1 MAFIKT
7 ISLDN
12 RNYSDTTVIITQN
25 ENIELNPLGG
35 IVTING
41 NLITSNSATFN
52 SDVTIVGPLAVQDSA
67 TFNSDVT
74 IVGPLAVQDSATFN
88 SDVIIAGDLRSP
100 IGGNPL
106 IINDNLDVSGN
117 VQIYGNLQI
126 QGTETTI
133 NSQTVT
139 INDKNIVLADSAVD
153 YFSANGAGL
162 TIGGSFY
169 DSANLVKPHIIYA
182 SLPDAWEVNKQLNIL
197 NDTTINA
204 MGITSNALTIENTSV
219 DSTGITSN
227 VLTIEN
233 TSVDSTGIDTNS
245 LDVTGGITAGSVLV
259 GNVLIDSVG
268 LTLTGNAGIDLG
280 DNIQLDD
287 TGLTI
292 ETVKAGDAGHTRVDD
307 TGFTIQDSDGDTI
320 VLLTQTGLY
329 LYDSAGIETNSITEL
344 GYSGNYIQFDS
355 DWDSSLSAAIDLYQD
370 IKFNSTDR
378 KLELNLMR
386 IGRYAHTAN
395 DLGIAEANYA
405 NDFNTDYDPGAT
417 LFEQYDSLNRIIYFT
432 EIDNHPGI
440 AYYKNAAND
449 PDPYL
454 IDNTYNSE
462 YFGGDSEYQAGRFYH
477 NPVLRKTWYID
488 RYLPQ
493 PQLISE
499 HHRHTDDLREGNLNY
514 YWTDE
519 RFDSAFR
526 QNLPAFQYEI
536 SANIIIQGFN
546 FDSEE
551 GLQLAFT
558 SDSIAEG
565 PNNLYYTDARVNNYL
580 SVVQED
586 SSAAGY
592 PGGKLTYSNGIFTFS
607 PSADIDA
614 FLTAADI
621 ADFITTETDPIFS
634 AHAAANI
641 TSGDID
647 NLATLSEFSDLTFVQ
662 QLATADGTSWDTA
675 FGWGDHA
682 SAGYL
687 TSASI
692 DNLHTDEL
700 ADSWLSSALVANI
713 ISATNADVTNW
724 NTAYGW
730 GDHSTAGYLSAVSI
744 NTEIDSWMTD
754 NIAPTIISAT
764 DDDVTNWNT
773 AYSQSQADYIRE
785 GEFQS
790 HFDSAFNA
798 DFQPVFDAAFKSAID
813 SDFPVLFDSG
823 FNASFAAAFNTAFD
837 SGFDSAFNSALELVT
852 TDDLAEGS
860 VNRYLTQTGFNAY
873 FNLKTTDNLAETD
886 DNFYYKS
893 IRFDSDFNT
902 KSTNDLNEGSRAR
915 LYYNRSRFDSDF
927 LDAFS
932 GSLNSALDLKTT
944 DDLAEGSVNR
954 YLTQT
959 GFNAYFNLKTTD
971 NLAETDDNFYYKKSR
986 FDSDFNTKS
995 TNDLNEGSSA
1005 RLYYN
1010 RSRFDSDFLD
1020 AFSGSLVLSLGDIFE
1035 QDSPNAPRRLDLTIA
1050 ARNALDSAS
1059 LSDIGDVN
1067 DALTP
1072 SDGQVLTWNNA
1083 EQYWTNSTL
1092 PAGYGDNNVAALLN
1106 GNLTSN
1112 IIPSVDKGISL
1123 GDSSH
1128 RFNAIHAADLFI
1140 NSQTINFT
1148 SGEGTERTTVATLS
1162 YNAAAGNFGFADIN
1176 GGALSLDSS
1185 SISNTIARVSYV
1197 DTQIANLIN
1206 GAGPAF
1212 DTLNELAVALE
1223 SGDADLLSAINAIQG
1238 FSGNYNDLS
1247 NLPTLFDGAY
1257 SSLSGLPT
1265 LFDGAY
1271 SSLSG
1276 LPNILDSADI
1286 TNVIDATYIQ
1296 ANQTAQDFAYASLT
1310 GSPTNVSNF
1319 TNDAGYITSVGII
1332 SYNNLTDL
1340 PTLFDGAYSSLTGT
1354 PNVLDSADIT
1364 NVVDATY
1371 IQTNQTAQD
1380 FAYSSLTDAPT
1391 NVSDFTNDA
1400 GYITSVGIISYN
1412 DLTDLPTIPSDL
1424 TDLGISDGT
1433 NGQIL
1438 TTDGSGNFT
1447 FTDAPL
1453 GFSGNYNDLSNL
1465 PTIPDEPAINRN
1477 SGTPTLATGVT
1488 ASEIRSLI
1496 GAGTSNITLGANTWT
1511 GLQTFN
1517 AGATIPTNQTLNL
1530 GNVELLSASNL
1541 VMDVNSGDFFIRDG
1555 NNANT
1560 VRFAFD
1566 ISSGHFQADGNIT
1579 AYQATFVSDQ
1589 RLKQNIINIEAPL
1602 EKIKHLNGVNFEWIS
1617 SGIKSAGVIA
1627 QDVETVLPEAV
1638 FENINKNTGAEY
1650 KTVNYD
1656 ALHSI
1661 YIEAIKELTQKV
1673 EALEIQLQNKN

>member
-41 NLITSNSATFN
+41 NLITSN
-52 SDVTIVGPLAVQDSA
+52 SA

-169 DSANLVKPHIIYA
+169 DSANLIKPHIIYA

-197 NDTTINA
+197 TDTTINA

-307 TGFTIQDSDGDTI
+307 AGFTIQDSDGDTI

-386 IGRYAHTAN
+386 IGRYAHTAD

-514 YWTDE
+514 YWSDE

-526 QNLPAFQYEI
+526 QSLPAFQYEI
-536 SANIIIQGFN
+536 SANIVLQGFN

-565 PNNLYYTDARVNNYL
+565 PNNLYYTNARVNNYL

-607 PSADIDA
+607 PSADTDT

-662 QLATADGTSWDTA
+662 QLVTADGTSWDTA

-700 ADSWLSSALVANI
+700 ADSWLSSALAANI
-713 ISATNADVTNW
+713 ISATNANVTNW

-798 DFQPVFDAAFKSAID
+798 DFQPVFDTAFKSAID

-823 FNASFAAAFNTAFD
+823 FNASFATSFNTAFD

-932 GSLNSALDLKTT
+932 GSL
-944 DDLAEGSVNR
+944 
-954 YLTQT
+954 
-959 GFNAYFNLKTTD
+959 
-971 NLAETDDNFYYKKSR
+971 
-986 FDSDFNTKS
+986 
-995 TNDLNEGSSA
+995 
-1005 RLYYN
+1005 
-1010 RSRFDSDFLD
+1010 
-1020 AFSGSLVLSLGDIFE
+1020 VLSLGDIFE
-1035 QDSPNAPRRLDLTIA
+1035 QDSPNAPRRLDLTTA

-1148 SGEGTERTTVATLS
+1148 SGEGANRTTVATLS
-1162 YNAAAGNFGFADIN
+1162 YNAAASNFGFADIN

-1247 NLPTLFDGAY
+1247 NLPTLFDGTY

-1271 SSLSG
+1271 SSLSE
-1276 LPNILDSADI
+1276 LPNILDSANI
-1286 TNVIDATYIQ
+1286 TNI
-1296 ANQTAQDFAYASLT
+1296 
-1310 GSPTNVSNF
+1310 
-1319 TNDAGYITSVGII
+1319 
-1332 SYNNLTDL
+1332 
-1340 PTLFDGAYSSLTGT
+1340 
-1354 PNVLDSADIT
+1354 
-1364 NVVDATY
+1364 VDATY

-1412 DLTDLPTIPSDL
+1412 DLSNLPTIPSDL
-1424 TDLGISDGT
+1424 TDLGISDGS

-1447 FTDAPL
+1447 FTAAPL

-1465 PTIPDEPAINRN
+1465 PTIPNEPAINRN

-1566 ISSGHFQADGNIT
+1566 ISSGHFQADGDIT

-1673 EALEIQLQNKN
+1673 EALEIQLKNKN

>member
-41 NLITSNSATFN
+41 NLITSN
-52 SDVTIVGPLAVQDSA
+52 SA

-197 NDTTINA
+197 TDTTINA

-307 TGFTIQDSDGDTI
+307 AGFTIQDSDGDTI

-514 YWTDE
+514 YWSDE

-526 QNLPAFQYEI
+526 QSLPAFQYEI
-536 SANIIIQGFN
+536 SANIVLQGFN

-607 PSADIDA
+607 PSADTDT

-662 QLATADGTSWDTA
+662 QLVTADGTSWDTA

-700 ADSWLSSALVANI
+700 ADSWLSSALAANI
-713 ISATNADVTNW
+713 ISATNANVTNW

-798 DFQPVFDAAFKSAID
+798 DFQPVFDTAFKSAID

-823 FNASFAAAFNTAFD
+823 FNASFATSFNTAFD

-893 IRFDSDFNT
+893 I
-902 KSTNDLNEGSRAR
+902 
-915 LYYNRSRFDSDF
+915 
-927 LDAFS
+927 
-932 GSLNSALDLKTT
+932 
-944 DDLAEGSVNR
+944 
-954 YLTQT
+954 
-959 GFNAYFNLKTTD
+959 
-971 NLAETDDNFYYKKSR
+971 R

-1257 SSLSGLPT
+1257 SSLSGLP
-1265 LFDGAY
+1265 
-1271 SSLSG
+1271 
-1276 LPNILDSADI
+1276 NVLDSADI
-1286 TNVIDATYIQ
+1286 INVVDATYIQ

-1310 GSPTNVSNF
+1310 GSPTNVSHF
-1319 TNDAGYITSVGII
+1319 TNDAGYITSVGVI
-1332 SYNNLTDL
+1332 SYNN
-1340 PTLFDGAYSSLTGT
+1340 
-1354 PNVLDSADIT
+1354 
-1364 NVVDATY
+1364 
-1371 IQTNQTAQD
+1371 
-1380 FAYSSLTDAPT
+1380 
-1391 NVSDFTNDA
+1391 
-1400 GYITSVGIISYN
+1400 
-1412 DLTDLPTIPSDL
+1412 LTDLPTIPSDL

-1447 FTDAPL
+1447 FTAAPL

-1465 PTIPDEPAINRN
+1465 PTIPNEPAINRN

-1566 ISSGHFQADGNIT
+1566 ISSGHFQADGDIT

-1673 EALEIQLQNKN
+1673 EALEIQLKNKN

>member
-932 GSLNSALDLKTT
+932 GSL
-944 DDLAEGSVNR
+944 
-954 YLTQT
+954 
-959 GFNAYFNLKTTD
+959 
-971 NLAETDDNFYYKKSR
+971 
-986 FDSDFNTKS
+986 
-995 TNDLNEGSSA
+995 
-1005 RLYYN
+1005 
-1010 RSRFDSDFLD
+1010 
-1020 AFSGSLVLSLGDIFE
+1020 VLSLGDIFE

-1148 SGEGTERTTVATLS
+1148 SGEGANRTTVATLS

-1332 SYNNLTDL
+1332 SYN
-1340 PTLFDGAYSSLTGT
+1340 
-1354 PNVLDSADIT
+1354 
-1364 NVVDATY
+1364 
-1371 IQTNQTAQD
+1371 
-1380 FAYSSLTDAPT
+1380 
-1391 NVSDFTNDA
+1391 
-1400 GYITSVGIISYN
+1400 

-1496 GAGTSNITLGANTWT
+1496 GAGTSDITLGANTWT

>member
-41 NLITSNSATFN
+41 NLITSN
-52 SDVTIVGPLAVQDSA
+52 SA

-886 DNFYYKS
+886 DNFYYK
-893 IRFDSDFNT
+893 
-902 KSTNDLNEGSRAR
+902 KL
-915 LYYNRSRFDSDF
+915 
-927 LDAFS
+927 
-932 GSLNSALDLKTT
+932 
-944 DDLAEGSVNR
+944 
-954 YLTQT
+954 
-959 GFNAYFNLKTTD
+959 
-971 NLAETDDNFYYKKSR
+971 R

-1257 SSLSGLPT
+1257 SSL
-1265 LFDGAY
+1265 
-1271 SSLSG
+1271 
-1276 LPNILDSADI
+1276 
-1286 TNVIDATYIQ
+1286 
-1296 ANQTAQDFAYASLT
+1296 
-1310 GSPTNVSNF
+1310 
-1319 TNDAGYITSVGII
+1319 
-1332 SYNNLTDL
+1332 
-1340 PTLFDGAYSSLTGT
+1340 TGT

-1496 GAGTSNITLGANTWT
+1496 GAGTSDITLGANTWT

>member
-169 DSANLVKPHIIYA
+169 DSANLIKPHIIYA

-197 NDTTINA
+197 TDTTINA

-307 TGFTIQDSDGDTI
+307 AGFTIQDSDGDTI

-329 LYDSAGIETNSITEL
+329 LYDSAGIKTNSITEL

-355 DWDSSLSAAIDLYQD
+355 DWDSSLSTAINLYQD

-386 IGRYAHTAN
+386 IGRYAHTAD

-514 YWTDE
+514 YWSDE

-526 QNLPAFQYEI
+526 QSLPAFQYEI
-536 SANIIIQGFN
+536 SANIVLQGFN

-565 PNNLYYTDARVNNYL
+565 PNNLYYTDDRVNNYL

-607 PSADIDA
+607 PSADTDT

-662 QLATADGTSWDTA
+662 QLVTADGTSWDTA

-700 ADSWLSSALVANI
+700 ADSWLSSALAANI
-713 ISATNADVTNW
+713 ISATNANVTNW

-798 DFQPVFDAAFKSAID
+798 DFQPVFDTAFKSAID

-823 FNASFAAAFNTAFD
+823 FNASFATSFNTAFD

-932 GSLNSALDLKTT
+932 GSL
-944 DDLAEGSVNR
+944 
-954 YLTQT
+954 
-959 GFNAYFNLKTTD
+959 
-971 NLAETDDNFYYKKSR
+971 
-986 FDSDFNTKS
+986 
-995 TNDLNEGSSA
+995 
-1005 RLYYN
+1005 
-1010 RSRFDSDFLD
+1010 
-1020 AFSGSLVLSLGDIFE
+1020 VLSLGDIFE
-1035 QDSPNAPRRLDLTIA
+1035 QDSPNAPRRLDLTTA

-1148 SGEGTERTTVATLS
+1148 SGEGANRTTVATLS
-1162 YNAAAGNFGFADIN
+1162 YNAAASNFGFADIN

-1185 SISNTIARVSYV
+1185 SIPNTIARVSYV

-1247 NLPTLFDGAY
+1247 NLPTLFDGTY

-1271 SSLSG
+1271 SSLSE
-1276 LPNILDSADI
+1276 LPNILDSANI
-1286 TNVIDATYIQ
+1286 TNI
-1296 ANQTAQDFAYASLT
+1296 
-1310 GSPTNVSNF
+1310 
-1319 TNDAGYITSVGII
+1319 
-1332 SYNNLTDL
+1332 
-1340 PTLFDGAYSSLTGT
+1340 
-1354 PNVLDSADIT
+1354 
-1364 NVVDATY
+1364 VDATY

-1412 DLTDLPTIPSDL
+1412 DLSNLPTIPSDL
-1424 TDLGISDGT
+1424 TDLGISDGS

-1447 FTDAPL
+1447 FTAAPL

-1465 PTIPDEPAINRN
+1465 PTIPNEPAINRN

-1566 ISSGHFQADGNIT
+1566 ISSGHFQADGDIT

-1673 EALEIQLQNKN
+1673 EALEIQLKNKN

>member
-41 NLITSNSATFN
+41 NLITSN
-52 SDVTIVGPLAVQDSA
+52 SA

-971 NLAETDDNFYYKKSR
+971 NLAETDDNFYYKKLR

-1247 NLPTLFDGAY
+1247 N
-1257 SSLSGLPT
+1257 
-1265 LFDGAY
+1265 
-1271 SSLSG
+1271 
-1276 LPNILDSADI
+1276 
-1286 TNVIDATYIQ
+1286 
-1296 ANQTAQDFAYASLT
+1296 
-1310 GSPTNVSNF
+1310 
-1319 TNDAGYITSVGII
+1319 
-1332 SYNNLTDL
+1332 L